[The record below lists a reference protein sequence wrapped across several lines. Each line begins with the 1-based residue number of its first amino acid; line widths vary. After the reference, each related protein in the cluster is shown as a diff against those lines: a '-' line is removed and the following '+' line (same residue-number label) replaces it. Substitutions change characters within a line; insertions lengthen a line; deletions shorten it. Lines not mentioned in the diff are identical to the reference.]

1 MEDDGLGEAGADT
14 ELVSRALAGDS
25 RSFALLCERHRA
37 RVWRIAASVARG
49 PDAEDIAQEAVLR
62 AFRALR
68 TYHGR
73 APFEAWLCRI
83 ALNAAHD
90 YHRSA
95 WRRKVTLSE
104 EPRPE
109 DGEAAASAEAEA
121 QRRELQ
127 RQVRQAVAGL
137 PEKQRVPIWLHFFEG
152 FPLAEVARLENLPEA
167 TVRSRVRAGLQ
178 RLSLSLQDFLP
189 ARGEGALLLEPDV
202 KGCGA

>member
-1 MEDDGLGEAGADT
+1 MGDTGPDT
-14 ELVSRALAGDS
+14 ELVSKALAGDD

-62 AFRALR
+62 AYRALR

-73 APFEAWLCRI
+73 APFGAWLCRI

-90 YHRSA
+90 YYRSA
-95 WRRKVTLSE
+95 WRRRVTLTE

-109 DGEAAASAEAEA
+109 NGETAVSAECEVH
-121 QRRELQ
+121 QRELQ
-127 RQVRQAVAGL
+127 RQVRAAVASL
-137 PEKQRVPIWLHFFEG
+137 PEKQRVPIWLHYFEG
-152 FPLAEVARLENLPEA
+152 FPLAEVARLESLPEA

-178 RLSLSLQDFLP
+178 RLSLSLQDHLP
-189 ARGEGALLLEPDV
+189 ARGDGAFLLEPDV